1 MKILRNNIDLAG
13 SVLAGYS
20 IVYKTNLISSIS
32 TFEDI
37 TDKSFL
43 RPHSFEFFHQQNNLV
58 FIDFRFPNILADL
71 ALDVYFDCRNSI
83 KQYID
88 IKLPSSNGSSKF
100 DNLNIHSLFEK
111 FFYYLFFSDISSLH
125 YSVGA
130 INTQVIY
137 KIDNGSSVNEFNYLT
152 YDNQFELLLPQ
163 FIARINFE
171 KCYIFNDEVILNL
184 EVLV

>member
-71 ALDVYFDCRNSI
+71 VLDVFFDCSNSI

-88 IKLPSSNGSSKF
+88 SKLDASVECLKF
-100 DNLNIHSLFEK
+100 DNLNIYSLFEK
-111 FFYYLFFSDISSLH
+111 FFYYLFFSDISSPY

-130 INTQVIY
+130 INSQVIY
-137 KIDNGSSVNEFNYLT
+137 KIDNGSTVNEFNYLT

-163 FIARINFE
+163 FVARINFE
-171 KCYIFNDEVILNL
+171 KCYIYKDEVILNF
-184 EVLV
+184 EVLI

>member
-32 TFEDI
+32 TFDDI

-71 ALDVYFDCRNSI
+71 VLDVFFDCSNSI

-88 IKLPSSNGSSKF
+88 SKLDASVECLKF
-100 DNLNIHSLFEK
+100 DNLNIYSLFEK
-111 FFYYLFFSDISSLH
+111 FFYYLFFSDISSPH
-125 YSVGA
+125 YSVGS

-163 FIARINFE
+163 FNVRINFE
-171 KCYIFNDEVILNL
+171 KCYIYKDEVVLNL